1 MKHRLTFT
9 SRVFPLGII
18 VIFALSL
25 LSLIA
30 VDAQAG
36 RCLSDSE
43 SCEPRQDNSL
53 LQFKAGNHILGFA
66 PTKVYFA
73 SLDHALTV
81 KFLGTRGVMP
91 KAEGGVSAIGK
102 TALAQQLREVVYQ
115 NLWEGVSLTYDATG
129 NAITESTYNIAAGAD
144 VASIRL
150 KYNVPVE
157 LQENGSLK
165 FKFNKGYIAESP
177 PVAWQEIGNKRIPVI
192 VAYKVSGEE
201 VGFRVGKYDAS
212 QPLTIDPK
220 YSWNTFY
227 SSGVSRMV
235 RRAAFHS
242 SNKLSVSEQ
251 SADDSSSVVSDT
263 GQAIAVDSSDNVY
276 ITGQSQGTWNGPNG
290 QLPLNAFAGS
300 QNIFVLKLNSS
311 GQYLWHT
318 FYGSGV
324 GDEGQG
330 IAVDG
335 NGNIYVAGYSI
346 AAWNGPSG
354 QIPLNAFTG
363 GSDTSN
369 SFVLSLN
376 SSGTYQW
383 HTFYGSGDDDAG
395 QGIAVDSNANVYVT
409 GYSAGPWNGPSGQAP
424 INAFND
430 NNSSGILN
438 IFVLSLNSSGAYQW
452 HTFYGSGIADEGQG
466 IAVDRNANVYV
477 TGDSL
482 GTWNGPSGQPPV
494 NAFSGS
500 SGISNIF
507 VLSLNSSGAYQW
519 HTFYGSGID
528 DEGQGI
534 VVDSNANVYVTGY
547 SSGTWNGPSG
557 QAPINP
563 FPGSSGA
570 AYPPSTIF
578 VLSLNS
584 SGTYQWHT
592 FYGSGIADDGQGI
605 AVDSSANVYVT
616 GYSSGSWNGP
626 SGQAPLNT
634 FAGSSGTP
642 DIVIL
647 NLSSGGAYQW
657 HTFYGAGYGDE
668 GQGIAVDS
676 SGNVDVTGWSDSMW
690 GDPLNPFVG
699 GFSDIF
705 VLQLQLS
712 TCPGT
717 TAVQVV
723 STSVPYDSIQDAYDA
738 LASAGSSGQTILI
751 QALQF
756 TGGLTLYQDIAVTLV
771 GGYECN
777 FPSAP
782 PGLSTIG
789 GVLIISGGT
798 VTVEN
803 LILQ

>member
-1 MKHRLTFT
+1 M
-9 SRVFPLGII
+9 
-18 VIFALSL
+18 
-25 LSLIA
+25 
-30 VDAQAG
+30 
-36 RCLSDSE
+36 
-43 SCEPRQDNSL
+43 
-53 LQFKAGNHILGFA
+53 
-66 PTKVYFA
+66 
-73 SLDHALTV
+73 
-81 KFLGTRGVMP
+81 
-91 KAEGGVSAIGK
+91 
-102 TALAQQLREVVYQ
+102 
-115 NLWEGVSLTYDATG
+115 
-129 NAITESTYNIAAGAD
+129 
-144 VASIRL
+144 
-150 KYNVPVE
+150 
-157 LQENGSLK
+157 
-165 FKFNKGYIAESP
+165 
-177 PVAWQEIGNKRIPVI
+177 
-192 VAYKVSGEE
+192 
-201 VGFRVGKYDAS
+201 
-212 QPLTIDPK
+212 
-220 YSWNTFY
+220 
-227 SSGVSRMV
+227 
-235 RRAAFHS
+235 
-242 SNKLSVSEQ
+242 
-251 SADDSSSVVSDT
+251 
-263 GQAIAVDSSDNVY
+263 
-276 ITGQSQGTWNGPNG
+276 
-290 QLPLNAFAGS
+290 
-300 QNIFVLKLNSS
+300 LKLNSS
-311 GQYLWHT
+311 GAYQWHT

-369 SFVLSLN
+369 IFVLSLN
-376 SSGTYQW
+376 SSGAYQW
-383 HTFYGSGDDDAG
+383 HTFYGSGIDDEG
-395 QGIAVDSNANVYVT
+395 QGIVVDSNANVYVT
-409 GYSAGPWNGPSGQAP
+409 GYSTGPWNGPSGQAP

-430 NNSSGILN
+430 INSSGILN

-482 GTWNGPSGQPPV
+482 GTWNGPSGQLPV

-634 FAGSSGTP
+634 FAGGSGTP

-676 SGNVDVTGWSDSMW
+676 SGNVDVTGWSDSTW
-690 GDPLNPFVG
+690 GGDNPPLNPFVG

-705 VLQLQLS
+705 ALQLQLS

-723 STSVPYDSIQDAYDA
+723 ST
-738 LASAGSSGQTILI
+738 L
-751 QALQF
+751 
-756 TGGLTLYQDIAVTLV
+756 VTYIPFKTPTMHWL
-771 GGYECN
+771 
-777 FPSAP
+777 
-782 PGLSTIG
+782 
-789 GVLIISGGT
+789 
-798 VTVEN
+798 
-803 LILQ
+803 